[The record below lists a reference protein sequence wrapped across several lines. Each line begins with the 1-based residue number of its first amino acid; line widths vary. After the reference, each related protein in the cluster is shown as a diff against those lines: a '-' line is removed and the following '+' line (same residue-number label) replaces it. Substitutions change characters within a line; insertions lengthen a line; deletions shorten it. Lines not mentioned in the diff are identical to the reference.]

1 MEKKVV
7 KFDLIISWMKVEKYF
22 KNKSVDIN
30 ARQHASLRKRNFKR
44 EPDRI
49 TLIARKKLSVV

>member
-1 MEKKVV
+1 
-7 KFDLIISWMKVEKYF
+7 MKVEKYF

-49 TLIARKKLSVV
+49 TLIARKKFVSSIKYNMSAFAV